1 MELYT
6 LDGTFLRDTVVD
18 EYESLIWTER
28 YSKNGDFQL
37 VLPSTPQRAIDLAE
51 GQFVGLRGSD
61 EVIQIQTQ
69 SIENGLMTVN
79 GITVETFF
87 NERWILTSIDPAVHE
102 WKLRD
107 HPGKIL
113 GKIVEETVI
122 AGGDYLTPT
131 YKIGGILNEMPY
143 LVLGP
148 TTAAGDIVN
157 VTVPFGPMYDALA
170 SIAET
175 YKIGM
180 KLYLSRA
187 DPFGY
192 EFSFTTW
199 VGEDRTSAQLVNDLV
214 RFSAGQD
221 SLANGKELHSISGYK
236 TVAYVFPP
244 SWSPTTAV
252 QVVYA
257 PGVDPTSVGF
267 DRRVLVLEASD
278 ISSDE
283 VTGTVTLI
291 SLMQQ
296 KGKDALANNN
306 FIKVFDG
313 EVIPQ
318 PNFVYGTDYYL
329 GDIVELVD
337 QSGIPQRA
345 MITEYIR
352 SKDATGE
359 SGYPTVSVV
368 P

>member
-6 LDGTFLRDTVVD
+6 LGETFLRESVVD
-18 EYESLIWTER
+18 EYTSLIWTER
-28 YSKNGDFQL
+28 YSKNGEFQL
-37 VLPSTPQRAIDLAE
+37 ILPATQQRIIDLAE
-51 GQFVGLRGSD
+51 GQFVGLRDSD
-61 EVIQIQTQ
+61 EPMQIQTQ
-69 SIENGLMTVN
+69 SIDNGLMTVN
-79 GITVETFF
+79 GVTVEPFF
-87 NERWILTSIDPAVHE
+87 NERWILTSTDPDVNE

-113 GKIVEETVI
+113 GKIVEETVVS
-122 AGGDYLTPT
+122 GGDYLSPG
-131 YKIGGILNEMPY
+131 YKIGGVLNEMPY
-143 LVLGP
+143 LVMGN
-148 TTAAGDIVN
+148 TTASGDIVN
-157 VTVPFGPMYDALA
+157 ATIPFGPMYDAMLP
-170 SIAET
+170 IAET

-180 KLYLSRA
+180 KVFLSRA

-192 EFSFTTW
+192 EFTFTTW
-199 VGEDRTSAQLVNDLV
+199 VGEDRTSTQLVNNLI
-214 RFSAGQD
+214 RFSTGQD
-221 SLANGKELHSISGYK
+221 SLSNGKELHSIAGYK

-244 SWSPTTAV
+244 SWSPATAV

-257 PGVDPTSVGF
+257 PGVDPAAVGF
-267 DRRVLVLEASD
+267 NRRVLVLEASD

-283 VTGTVTLI
+283 VTGGVTLI

-318 PNFVYGTDYYL
+318 PNYAYGTDYYL
-329 GDIVELVD
+329 GDIIELVD
-337 QSGIPQRA
+337 QSEAPQRA

-359 SGYPTVSVV
+359 SAYPTVSVV